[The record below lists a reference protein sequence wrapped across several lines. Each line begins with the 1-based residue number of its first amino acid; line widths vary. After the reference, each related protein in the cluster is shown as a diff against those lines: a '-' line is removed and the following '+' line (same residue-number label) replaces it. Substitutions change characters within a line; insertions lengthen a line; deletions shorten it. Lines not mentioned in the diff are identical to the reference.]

1 LNSQVLAISCDP
13 IAAKQ
18 AWGRSLGG
26 IRFPLV
32 SDFWPHG
39 QVASAYGV
47 FDREFGRSARATFVV
62 DKAGVIRWS
71 RVYELGILPEEGEI
85 LEQLRSINRE

>member
-1 LNSQVLAISCDP
+1 VLAISCDP

-18 AWGRSLGG
+18 AWGKALGG
-26 IRFPLV
+26 ISFPLV

-47 FDREFGRSARATFVV
+47 FNPELGRSDRSIFIV
-62 DKAGVIRWS
+62 DKQ
-71 RVYELGILPEEGEI
+71 GILRWIKRYEPGVMPEIEPI
-85 LEQLRSINRE
+85 LAELRKLS